1 MAYPLT
7 GIDRIENVGD
17 GDQMFNVR
25 IVPRGDRQPL
35 RPGHRGTASPGI
47 GGTMEAF
54 AGSAPIALYFEV
66 VK

>member
-17 GDQMFNVR
+17 GDQMFNVG
-25 IVPRGDRQPL
+25 IVSRRDRQAL
-35 RPGHRGTASPGI
+35 RPGHRGPASPGI
-47 GGTMEAF
+47 GRGMEAF
-54 AGSAPIALYFEV
+54 AGSAPIALYLEV